1 MCGLVAM
8 GLHLLDNLYL
18 ADLEDAC
25 AALSRWAFLFTVA
38 PLRVERAT
46 GSPIN
51 PIAIF

>member
-18 ADLEDAC
+18 VDLERAC
-25 AALSRWAFLFTVA
+25 IEAGRWAFFFSIA
-38 PLRVERAT
+38 PLRIERAT

-51 PIAIF
+51 PIALF